1 MMLAYAHGGPP
12 LTGTLK
18 ASPEDFIVEETL
30 SFQADGQGEHDL
42 LRIEKRGANTEWV
55 ARGLAR
61 FAKVPQVAI
70 GFAGLKDRHAVA
82 RQHFTVQL
90 PGRSVD
96 WSVLELPGVRVL
108 DVARHS
114 RKLKR
119 GALVG
124 NGFELTLRGIEG
136 DPARAEAVLARLG
149 REGTPNYFGTQR
161 FGHDDGN
168 LALARRLFAGDTLG
182 RSDRAFALSAAR
194 SAILNAVLDRRVRE
208 ASWNRVI
215 AGDLCNLAGKRA
227 WFGPVTPDEV
237 LAQRCADSDIHPTG
251 PLWGTPAAACAED
264 CAALEQ
270 ACAGQFADLAAGLE
284 AAGVESERR
293 ALRMIPESLS
303 WEWLDLAADEMPAPG
318 PARRASLRL
327 RFTLPPG
334 AYATSLIREFIEVG
348 PGDLGTSLAA
358 ATAAESVSS
367 EEVAEGH
374 SLRSGRGG

>member
-1 MMLAYAHGGPP
+1 MTLAYAHGGPA

-18 ASPEDFIVEETL
+18 AAPEDFIVEETL

-61 FAKVPQVAI
+61 FAKVPQVAV

-96 WSVLELPGVRVL
+96 WSLLDLPGVRVL
-108 DVARHS
+108 EVARHS

-124 NGFELTLRGIEG
+124 NGFELTLRAIEG
-136 DPARAEAVLARLG
+136 DHARAEAVLQALRTAG
-149 REGTPNYFGTQR
+149 APSYFGTQR

-168 LALARRLFAGDTLG
+168 LALARRLFAGEALG

-194 SAILNAVLDRRVRE
+194 SAIFNAVLDRRVRE
-208 ASWNRVI
+208 GSWDRVI

-227 WFGPVTPDEV
+227 WFGPVVPDET
-237 LAQRCADSDIHPTG
+237 LARRCAEGDIHPTG
-251 PLWGTPAAACAED
+251 PLWGTPAPPCADE
-264 CAALEQ
+264 CLLLEQ
-270 ACAGQFADLAAGLE
+270 ACASGFADLAAGLE
-284 AAGVESERR
+284 SIGMEPERR
-293 ALRMIPESLS
+293 ALRMIPESLA
-303 WEWLDLAADEMPAPG
+303 WEWLDGAPG
-318 PARRASLRL
+318 ETPTQAPSVPQALRL

-348 PGDLGTSLAA
+348 LDLPTGVDTPD
-358 ATAAESVSS
+358 
-367 EEVAEGH
+367 
-374 SLRSGRGG
+374 